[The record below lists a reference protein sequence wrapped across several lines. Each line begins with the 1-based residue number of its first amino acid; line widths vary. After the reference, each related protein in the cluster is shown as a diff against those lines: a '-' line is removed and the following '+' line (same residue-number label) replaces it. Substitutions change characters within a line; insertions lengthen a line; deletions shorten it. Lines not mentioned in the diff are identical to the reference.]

1 MSTDDYGR
9 RQAAKDAE
17 YQREYKAW
25 IKSLPAD
32 ERRKLE
38 AQGLASPCLQR
49 HGNGAPDHDMAESSL
64 ASYTPDIAALVDHDA
79 DEQVTPPMRDAT
91 EILRH
96 LVADVISEANARLTI
111 ECLAVALGLSAYN
124 GESMTE
130 IATRYGISRA
140 AVSKRCVDITERLNL
155 LPSRAMRSEKAR
167 TTYRNSRTQ
176 HHGKQKHKHPF
187 CPRKRQP

>member
-1 MSTDDYGR
+1 MSNDDYTR

-49 HGNGAPDHDMAESSL
+49 HGNGAPDHDMADSPL
-64 ASYTPDIAALVDHDA
+64 ASYTPDIASLVDHEPE
-79 DEQVTPPMRDAT
+79 EQVTPPMRDAT

-96 LVADVISEANARLTI
+96 LVADVISEGNARLTV

-124 GESMTE
+124 GESMTS
-130 IATRYGISRA
+130 IATRHGISRA
-140 AVSKRCVDITERLNL
+140 AVSKRCVDITTRLNL
-155 LPSRAMRSEKAR
+155 PPSRAMRSEMAR
-167 TTYRNSRTQ
+167 KIYRQSQ
-176 HHGKQKHKHPF
+176 L
-187 CPRKRQP
+187 KRNNRPEP